1 MLSVEASNLV
11 RNKYPEVPY
20 MEVVHKGT
28 QHGRVVARFNCS
40 STVMCLDVSPQ
51 LDYMVCECDDG
62 MLQLWSLHIG
72 RLVWTRPVVVEKSF
86 DRLREPLFPI
96 VCRNLT
102 SGNALSFFRSVV
114 FHPTKECILPGILS
128 QAYSMDGDLKPLFLG
143 SNCRFSVCSIS
154 GDKTKILTNC
164 LESSKCL
171 VLWSLE
177 SGLEVDRILVNEDIL
192 SFAWSGDGRL
202 LVISHS
208 SGVISL
214 YDVMCNFRKLTQ
226 MATPEVC
233 GMVKFA
239 LDHRFI
245 FCCAVEDLFQHSFFC
260 LKIVKEANNT
270 FSLTIVSDDSETF
283 ESFNDCGFLFGDLI
297 TTEGRPLRL
306 TFGLDKQRLLRSF
319 RDAIEMVDTKY
330 VNRNDQGVDA
340 KATGIAISLDGQTVF
355 VSSMTSVTAYD
366 VSSGKLKA
374 EINCGRSLYRP
385 LCPVSGGVLILTSK
399 STVELWCG
407 NLAKRI
413 KRWTNLPG
421 VKQLIPISKER
432 VAVIAEVDVKVLD
445 TSSGKVVSTIP
456 VLQGRVLT
464 CNSKCQLLIERTFE
478 AYQFLRSGPWSLQ
491 LLDGETVVWRKKD
504 IERFPEYNDKG
515 VAFSPMEQFLVVGT
529 TDGMLVLDPET
540 GNTLRTLGLSFSLL
554 RHCTFIS
561 DDTCVISGGDLTVR
575 LLNVKSGEFLTEID
589 VESRVNCLAAC
600 PFNRVLAIGLRYSTP
615 NFKVIRV
622 HLPRGEDRGIMER

>member
-1 MLSVEASNLV
+1 
-11 RNKYPEVPY
+11 
-20 MEVVHKGT
+20 
-28 QHGRVVARFNCS
+28 
-40 STVMCLDVSPQ
+40 
-51 LDYMVCECDDG
+51 
-62 MLQLWSLHIG
+62 
-72 RLVWTRPVVVEKSF
+72 
-86 DRLREPLFPI
+86 
-96 VCRNLT
+96 
-102 SGNALSFFRSVV
+102 
-114 FHPTKECILPGILS
+114 
-128 QAYSMDGDLKPLFLG
+128 MDGDLKPLFPEC
-143 SNCRFSVCSIS
+143 NCRFSVCSIS

-177 SGLEVDRILVNEDIL
+177 NGSEVDRILEDEDIL

-297 TTEGRPLRL
+297 STKSHPFPLK
-306 TFGLDKQRLLRSF
+306 FGLDKQHVLRSF
-319 RDAIEMVDTKY
+319 LNVIEMVEDTKY
-330 VNRNDQGVDA
+330 VNRNDQGVA
-340 KATGIAISLDGQTVF
+340 AEATAGIAFSLDGLTVF
-355 VSSMTSVTAYD
+355 VVSETSVTAYD

-374 EINCGRSLYRP
+374 EINCWPLPYRP
-385 LCPVSGGVLILTSK
+385 LCPVSGGVLILTNK
-399 STVELWCG
+399 TTVELWSG
-407 NLAKRI
+407 NLAERI

-478 AYQFLRSGPWSLQ
+478 AYQFLRSGPWCLQ

-529 TDGMLVLDPET
+529 TDGILVLDPET
-540 GNTLRTLGLSFSLL
+540 GSTLRTLGLSFSLL

-600 PFNRVLAIGLRYSTP
+600 PFNRVLAIGLRYSTWP

-622 HLPRGEDRGIMER
+622 HLPRGKDRRNGKR

>member
-1 MLSVEASNLV
+1 MLTVEASNLL
-11 RNKYPEVPY
+11 RNKYPEIPY
-20 MEVVHKGT
+20 MEVVHKET
-28 QHGRVVARFNCS
+28 QQGGVIARFDCS
-40 STVMCLDVSPQ
+40 SAMICLDVSPQ
-51 LDYMVCECDDG
+51 LDYMVCECSDG
-62 MLQLWSLHIG
+62 MLHLWSLQTG
-72 RLVWTRPVVVEKSF
+72 KLMWTRPVVVEKSF
-86 DRLREPLFPI
+86 KESWLYI
-96 VCRNLT
+96 GCRTLP
-102 SGNALSFFRSVV
+102 SVDALSLFRSVV

-128 QAYSMDGDLKPLFLG
+128 QAYTMDGDLKPLFPG
-143 SNCRFSVCSIS
+143 CNCRFSVCSIS

-164 LESSKCL
+164 LDSSKCL

-177 SGLEVDRILVNEDIL
+177 NGSVVDVILEDEDIL

-202 LVISHS
+202 LAISHS

-297 TTEGRPLRL
+297 TTKGRPFRL
-306 TFGLDKQRLLRSF
+306 TFRLDKQRQLRSF
-319 RDAIEMVDTKY
+319 WNAIEMVDTKY
-330 VNRNDQGVDA
+330 VNRNDQGVA
-340 KATGIAISLDGQTVF
+340 TSTTGIAISLDGQIVF

-374 EINCGRSLYRP
+374 EIRCGRSLYRP
-385 LCPVSGGVLILTSK
+385 LCPVNGGVLILTSK

-407 NLAKRI
+407 NLGKRI

-478 AYQFLRSGPWSLQ
+478 AYQFLRSGPWCLQ

-529 TDGMLVLDPET
+529 TDGILVLDAET
-540 GNTLRTLGLSFSLL
+540 GNTLRTLGLSFSLFL
-554 RHCTFIS
+554 HCTFIS
-561 DDTCVISGGDLTVR
+561 DDTCVISARDLTVQMF
-575 LLNVKSGEFLTEID
+575 NVKSGELLTGID
-589 VESRVNCLAAC
+589 VESDANCLATC
-600 PFNRVLAIGLRYSTP
+600 PFNRVLAIGLKDSTP

-622 HLPRGEDRGIMER
+622 HLPRGEDHGKGKR